1 MLMHFLGGFWLGLAF
16 FWFFGKTEIKI
27 NIIFKIMFFTLL
39 SILFWEIFE
48 ISVDKI
54 ITKNS
59 FNLIDTLSDLSFG
72 LAGVL
77 LAVFYLEKRIILK
90 EKIQL

>member
-1 MLMHFLGGFWLGLAF
+1 
-16 FWFFGKTEIKI
+16 
-27 NIIFKIMFFTLL
+27 MFFTLL